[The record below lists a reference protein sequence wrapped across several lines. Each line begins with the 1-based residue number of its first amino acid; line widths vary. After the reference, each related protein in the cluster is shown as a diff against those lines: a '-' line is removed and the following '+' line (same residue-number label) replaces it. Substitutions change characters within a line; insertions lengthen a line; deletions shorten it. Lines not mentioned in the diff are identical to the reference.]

1 MIKILF
7 ICHGN
12 ICRSAMAQ
20 CVFQNMVNQA
30 GLSDRFFIDSA
41 AAHRDELGSSIY
53 PPARRKLEREGVPV
67 LPHRAR
73 LMTPADYDR
82 YDLLI
87 GMDQANLADMRR
99 VFSGDPSGKCV
110 LLLDFAGRSD
120 PISDPWYTG
129 DFDETYRD
137 VLEGCQALFD
147 SLKFKK

>member
-20 CVFQNMVNQA
+20 CVFQNMVNRA

-41 AAHRDELGSSIY
+41 AAHRDELGSPIY

-67 LPHRAR
+67 LSHRAR
-73 LMTPADYDR
+73 LMTPADYDHF
-82 YDLLI
+82 DLLI
-87 GMDQANLADMRR
+87 GMDQANLTDMRR
-99 VFSGDPSGKCV
+99 VFSGDPSGKCA
-110 LLLDFAGRSD
+110 LLLDFAGRSA

-147 SLKFKK
+147 RLKFKK